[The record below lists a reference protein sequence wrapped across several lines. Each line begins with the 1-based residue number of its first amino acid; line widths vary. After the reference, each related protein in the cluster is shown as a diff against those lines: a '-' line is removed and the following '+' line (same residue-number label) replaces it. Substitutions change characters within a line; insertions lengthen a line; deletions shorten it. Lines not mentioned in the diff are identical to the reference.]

1 MNKSDLIERVA
12 ESTQHRKRD
21 VEEAVNLIFRSM
33 KEALVNEERIEIRGL
48 GSFHVKL
55 REARVGRNPKS
66 GTQVDIP
73 NRKIPFF
80 KAGRELRARLNQ

>member
-80 KAGRELRARLNQ
+80 KAGRELRARLNK

>member
-80 KAGRELRARLNQ
+80 KAGRELRTRLNQ